1 MLSSCSWLALR
12 LNIVKREYPLGS
24 YILMTLKRK
33 LFLSESVSYT
43 ELMTNHIQNIMY
55 MYGFNGAFDLVF

>member
-1 MLSSCSWLALR
+1 
-12 LNIVKREYPLGS
+12 
-24 YILMTLKRK
+24 MTLKRK

-43 ELMTNHIQNIMY
+43 ELMINHIQNIMY